1 MAGLASPS
9 QEICSE
15 STIKDKN
22 SPAISDQIAVRVLDS
37 LQMSAYHDRSLSL
50 TLRVHSLD
58 EIGGATP
65 PVGTRIADGRIGLS
79 AAA

>member
-22 SPAISDQIAVRVLDS
+22 SPAISDQTAASVLDS
-37 LQMSAYHDRSLSL
+37 LK
-50 TLRVHSLD
+50 
-58 EIGGATP
+58 
-65 PVGTRIADGRIGLS
+65 
-79 AAA
+79 